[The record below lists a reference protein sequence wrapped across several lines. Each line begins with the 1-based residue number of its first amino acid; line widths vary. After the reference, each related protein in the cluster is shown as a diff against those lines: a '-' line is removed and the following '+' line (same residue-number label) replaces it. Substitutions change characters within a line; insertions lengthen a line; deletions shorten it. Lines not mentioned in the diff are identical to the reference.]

1 MTTAAIKR
9 ALVAMTSGECRWIG
23 REDVHVY
30 CRSPLNQG
38 RTYRVVT
45 ADRDYEGQPWIEA
58 EAALAVIKQLVS

>member
-23 REDVHVY
+23 HEGIHVY
-30 CRSPLNQG
+30 CRRPLSQEP
-38 RTYRVVT
+38 TYRVVT
-45 ADRDYEGQPWIEA
+45 ADRDYEGQPWVDA